1 MKMLKMRDAV
11 TETERNQKASPSSLL
26 PALITQGVSPCVSCT
41 QHCRFNLFA
50 LFEG

>member
-26 PALITQGVSPCVSCT
+26 PSFDNSRCFSLCFVYTTLPFQSFCSV
-41 QHCRFNLFA
+41 
-50 LFEG
+50 